1 MGDASDRGRAQ
12 HRQAATLTAL
22 YVVVLADTHM
32 TAGSSRRLPE
42 RARAE
47 LAQADV
53 ILHAGD
59 IVDTSVLDALAS
71 YAPVHAVL
79 GNNDLSL
86 VGVLPRTLEME
97 LAGVRIGM
105 IHDSGPRR
113 GRPARLHRLFPAAD
127 IVVFG
132 HSHVP
137 VNEPGVAEQ
146 LLFNPGSPTERRRE
160 PHRTIGILEL
170 EAGHLLDHR
179 IEIVSDP

>member
-1 MGDASDRGRAQ
+1 M
-12 HRQAATLTAL
+12 TAL
-22 YVVVLADTHM
+22 RVVVLADTHM
-32 TAGSSRRLPE
+32 RAGSSRRLPE

-59 IVDTSVLDALAS
+59 IVDATVLDALAA
-71 YAPVHAVL
+71 YASVHAVL

-86 VGVLPRTLEME
+86 VGVLPRILALE
-97 LAGVRIGM
+97 LASVRIGM

-113 GRPARLHRLFPAAD
+113 GRAARLHRLFPDAD

-137 VNEPGVAEQ
+137 VNETGVAGQ

-160 PHRTIGILEL
+160 PHGTIGILEL